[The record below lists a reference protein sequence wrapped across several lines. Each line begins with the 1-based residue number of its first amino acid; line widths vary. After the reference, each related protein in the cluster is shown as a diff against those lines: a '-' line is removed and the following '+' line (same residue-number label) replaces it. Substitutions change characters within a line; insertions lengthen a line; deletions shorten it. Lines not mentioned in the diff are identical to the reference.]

1 MHLLQLLPVPEHSPI
16 LANKIVQWGDRGIEI
31 SLSPHIQIPWS
42 PDTLIS

>member
-1 MHLLQLLPVPEHSPI
+1 MHPLQQLAVPEHSHI
-16 LANKIVQWGDRGIEI
+16 LIDEIVQWGDRGIEI